1 MDATP
6 AATGVTKVVAEGV
19 LAGIARRARTRAPM
33 DVLTSVLVTPERGVE
48 GDHRGIIKPG
58 GKGKRQVSLME
69 RADWDA
75 AMAELGRTVPWWERR
90 ANLLV
95 DGLDLPQAPG
105 HFLRI
110 GDVLLV
116 VTGECD
122 PCVRME
128 AVIPGLKAALT
139 PDWRGGALARV
150 LVGGQ
155 IAVGDRITVEVT

>member
-1 MDATP
+1 MAVPAT
-6 AATGVTKVVAEGV
+6 AGVTRVIAEGV
-19 LAGIARRARTRAPM
+19 LAGIARRARTKAPM
-33 DVLTSVLVTPERGVE
+33 EVTASVLVTPERGIE
-48 GDHRGIIKPG
+48 GDHRGVIRPG
-58 GKGKRQVSLME
+58 AKGKRQVSLME

-75 AMAELGRTVPWWERR
+75 AMVELGRDVPWWERR

-95 DGLDLPQAPG
+95 EGLDLPQTPG
-105 HFLRI
+105 HLLRI

-128 AVIPGLKAALT
+128 AVAPGLEAALT

-150 LVGGQ
+150 LTGGM
-155 IAVGDRITVEVT
+155 IAVGDRITVEVS

>member
-1 MDATP
+1 MTE
-6 AATGVTKVVAEGV
+6 VVAEGV
-19 LAGIARRARTRAPM
+19 LAGIARRARAKAAM
-33 DVLTSVLVTPERGVE
+33 EVLTSVLVTPERGIE

-69 RADWDA
+69 RADWNA
-75 AMAELGRTVPWWERR
+75 AMAELGQEVPWWERR

-95 DGLDLPQAPG
+95 DGLDLPQTPG
-105 HFLRI
+105 RLLRI

-128 AVIPGLKAALT
+128 SVAPGLEAALT

-150 LVGGQ
+150 LTGGR
-155 IAVGDRITVEVT
+155 IAVGDRITVEVS

>member
-1 MDATP
+1 MTE
-6 AATGVTKVVAEGV
+6 VVAEGV
-19 LAGIARRARTRAPM
+19 LAGIARRARTKAAM
-33 DVLTSVLVTPERGVE
+33 EVLTSVLVTPERGIE

-58 GKGKRQVSLME
+58 GKGKRQISLME
-69 RADWDA
+69 RADWNA
-75 AMAELGRTVPWWERR
+75 AMAELGREVPWWERR

-95 DGLDLPQAPG
+95 DGLDLPHTPG
-105 HFLRI
+105 SLLRI

-128 AVIPGLKAALT
+128 SVAPGLEAALT

-150 LVGGQ
+150 LTGGRV
-155 IAVGDRITVEVT
+155 AVGDRITVEVS